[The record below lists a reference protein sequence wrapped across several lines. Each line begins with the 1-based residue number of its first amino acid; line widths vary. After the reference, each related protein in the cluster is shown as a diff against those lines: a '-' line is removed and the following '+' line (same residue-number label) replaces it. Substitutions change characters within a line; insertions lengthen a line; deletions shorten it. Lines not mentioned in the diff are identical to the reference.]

1 MSSTDKVLGNISAI
15 STFIENFPMS
25 ILDCLNGK
33 VYTSI
38 FDFMID
44 VLCACGVDVN
54 EIINNLLKEIYGIEA
69 KVEGGIESLYDGIR
83 AGAIGIDDQNE
94 FMEVLE
100 YSIKGI
106 FMGLLSSVFTC
117 SAIPV
122 IPNKMFDAPND
133 DKFKRLTNKTALK
146 YLQNPDN
153 LFEPFLVPTK
163 IIDPMGLLEIGP
175 TSDDGRLFYAIE
187 GGDKYYKK
195 EEALTLVT
203 KTETILPVEN
213 GKTNIEKLI
222 DVPLYDT
229 MVKVCA
235 EYTKGN
241 SSDNSEGSIKFTV
254 KVGKRNEEGSIEE
267 VSDGS
272 PIDLKITVLYT
283 PYGGKVT
290 QQWDGLIN
298 KRSTETTSEL
308 LLSPENENGKK
319 AFLNGITINGL
330 GGEFDAGDK
339 TWVYLSYSDSID
351 FINSWKDNGS
361 QSLPWGYENT
371 DTEQKISSEEIE
383 YTEGVEYEDSTVS
396 EEYKYVY
403 NEYSL
408 ADLSNVDLDSFE
420 RVNFVPTD
428 VSNTSPEYIVCYDGL
443 NPNLLYRTKDMN
455 AFLWYALRKGMKTP
469 QVEYNH
475 MMWDSRISAAKQ
487 GIVRKNAEEWNQWY
501 NSKNTYTAEF
511 KYMNSDITS
520 SSPLF
525 PIIQLEPQGMS
536 ENLLRVKLPAQ
547 RYFAPGVRN
556 AEVEGSEKIPKHA
569 FNASI
574 YKFNWDYLENIQILR
589 PKLLVVGLLDHL
601 LGFSMSTIKSADINF
616 TKKIIESKM
625 SSAVKSIIEANDM
638 EIEDCYTTFS
648 NDEVNTMME
657 EMLLARYSGTMYG
670 GETTTVRVHNTDK
683 YLGLLD
689 QVNASASMEGN
700 ITSITKLVT
709 EVTADPGTE
718 GSIDYGLKVTTD
730 GNLLKKLIWAIVMP
744 ILLSIFT
751 PQVLLLLYM
760 NFELMGLTKI
770 EDFIGQDFTKILNL
784 LMNKIFGLLKSIIIF
799 IKDKI
804 VELLLRFF
812 YEKILSLLLQYEL
825 ILLLE
830 RITYWLEILK
840 AALSCVPLFKFKRNK
855 VLGSIDEVNYADII
869 NTQDT
874 PESTSTC

>member
-83 AGAIGIDDQNE
+83 AGAIEIDDQNE
-94 FMEVLE
+94 FMEILE

-122 IPNKMFDAPND
+122 LPNRIFDGPLKDNFNTL
-133 DKFKRLTNKTALK
+133 KNKTALN
-146 YLQNPDN
+146 YLGNPEN
-153 LFEPFLVPTK
+153 KFEPFLVPTK

-195 EEALTLVT
+195 EQALTLVT
-203 KTETILPVEN
+203 KTETVLPIES
-213 GKTNIEKLI
+213 GKTNVEKLI
-222 DVPLYDT
+222 DVPLYNT
-229 MVKVCA
+229 MVRVYP
-235 EYTKGN
+235 EYTEG
-241 SSDNSEGSIKFTV
+241 SVEGSIKFKV
-254 KVGKRNEEGSIEE
+254 KVCKQNENGDIEDT
-267 VSDGS
+267 SDGS

-283 PYGGKVT
+283 PYGSKAT
-290 QQWDGLIN
+290 QQWDGIISKN
-298 KRSTETTSEL
+298 SKETTNEL
-308 LLSPENENGKK
+308 LLAPENENGKK
-319 AFLNGITINGL
+319 AFLNGVTINGL

-339 TWVYLSYSDSID
+339 TWVYLSYSDSTG
-351 FINSWKDNGS
+351 FINAWGSNGA
-361 QSLPWGYENT
+361 QSLQWGYENT
-371 DTEQKISSEEIE
+371 DTEQKISSEEVE
-383 YTEGVEYEDSTVS
+383 YESGVSYEDSTVV

-408 ADLSNVDLDSFE
+408 SDLNGVSLDSFE
-420 RVNFVPTD
+420 RVNFVPTE
-428 VSNTSPEYIVCYDGL
+428 VSNASPEYIVCYDGL

-487 GIVRKNAEEWNQWY
+487 GIVRRNAEEWNQWY
-501 NSKNTYTAEF
+501 NSKSAYTAEF

-536 ENLLRVKLPAQ
+536 ENLLRVKIPAQ

-556 AEVEGSEKIPKHA
+556 AKVEGLDKEPKHA

-589 PKLLVVGLLDHL
+589 PKLLLVGLLNHL

-616 TKKIIESKM
+616 TKKIIENKM

-638 EIEDCYTTFS
+638 EIEDCYTSFS
-648 NDEVNTMME
+648 NDEVNAMME

-689 QVNASASMEGN
+689 QVNANTSKEGN
-700 ITSITKLVT
+700 ITAITKLVT

-718 GSIDYGLKVTTD
+718 GSIDYGMKITTD

-760 NFELMGLTKI
+760 NFELMGLTNI
-770 EDFIGQDFTKILNL
+770 DDFLGQDFSKILNL

-840 AALSCVPLFKFKRNK
+840 AALGCIPLFKFKRNK